1 MFAFDAEFWVA
12 LAFVA
17 FLAAL
22 GGLGVHKT
30 TLNLIDGRRDRIKA
44 ELDEAM
50 RLKEEARA
58 LLSQYQRKQREV
70 EQEAREI
77 LAGAQAEAERMTG
90 EAKSK
95 LEEFLARRTKMAED
109 KIVQAE
115 AQALADVR
123 AAAAEA
129 AATAAGKILAETV
142 KDGVAHR
149 LVVKGIDEMKRAFS

>member
-1 MFAFDAEFWVA
+1 MFGAEFWVA
-12 LAFVA
+12 LAFVV
-17 FLAAL
+17 FLAVL
-22 GGLGVHKT
+22 GWLGVHEMMI
-30 TLNLIDGRRDRIKA
+30 NRIDGRRNRIKA
-44 ELDEAM
+44 ELDEAV

-77 LAGAQAEAERMTG
+77 LAGAQAEAERMGG

-109 KIVQAE
+109 KIAQAE

-129 AATAAGKILAETV
+129 AVAAAGKILTETV

-149 LVVKGIDEMKRAFS
+149 LVAKGIDEMKRAFS